1 MAAGTGR
8 AGGDEDGRAGRASA
22 AGSACQECG
31 EPLNA
36 RDRFCEACGR
46 PSDLVVAGAARR
58 RPAGAPRRTCA
69 DCGAATVDADG
80 YCGGCG
86 LRQPSGRERIEL
98 TVSRDG
104 TVSAHPAPGGSAA
117 GISDRGLRRSRNED
131 ALALACLVLPQPVPA
146 PGGQLAARG
155 SMPRDKAPTERFVC
169 AVVCDGVAS
178 APGSEEAAQIAAD
191 TGIATLVRRLSL
203 GADPENATRA
213 AVTRSARAV
222 AGLPGSDH
230 NSPACT
236 YVSLVVG
243 QDAVT
248 VGWVGDSR
256 AYWLPKAAS
265 EADEPN
271 PPATSN
277 GSDPARLPSLLTL
290 DDSWAVQMVAR
301 GELTED
307 AAFADPRAHLLT
319 GWLGADVASVQPH
332 LTTFEPAGPG
342 LIVACSDGLWNHL
355 PEPAALAAT
364 ASGEAGGDPLGTARR
379 LVQAA
384 LDAGGHDNVTV
395 ALIPYPPATGHRS
408 QRTPTEPAREPLS

>member
-1 MAAGTGR
+1 M
-8 AGGDEDGRAGRASA
+8 GGAK
-22 AGSACQECG
+22 Q
-31 EPLNA
+31 
-36 RDRFCEACGR
+36 
-46 PSDLVVAGAARR
+46 
-58 RPAGAPRRTCA
+58 TCA
-69 DCGAATVDADG
+69 DCGAAAVDADG

-86 LRQPSGRERIEL
+86 LRQPSDRERIEL
-98 TVSRDG
+98 TVARDG
-104 TVSAHPAPGGSAA
+104 TVTPHPTPDGSAA

-131 ALALACLVLPQPVPA
+131 AIALACLALPQPVPA
-146 PGGQLAARG
+146 SGGRLAARG
-155 SMPRDKAPTERFVC
+155 SMPQDRTPTERLVC

-213 AVTRSARAV
+213 ALTRSARAV
-222 AGLPGSDH
+222 AGLPGSDQ

-243 QDAVT
+243 ADTVT

-256 AYWLPKAAS
+256 AYWLTNEAS
-265 EADEPN
+265 TTRNGNGVSRRSTPDGTPSGTSKGTSN
-271 PPATSN
+271 STSN
-277 GSDPARLPSLLTL
+277 GTSDGTLNGSTPARPPTLLTL

-307 AAFADPRAHLLT
+307 VAFADPRAPLLT
-319 GWLGADVASVQPH
+319 GWLGADVASVEPH
-332 LTTFEPAGPG
+332 VTTFEPGGPG
-342 LIVACSDGLWNHL
+342 LVVACSDGLWNHL
-355 PEPAALAAT
+355 PEPDALAAT
-364 ASGEAGGDPLGTARR
+364 ALGETGGDPLGAARR

-395 ALIPYPPATGHRS
+395 ALISYPPTSGHRPP
-408 QRTPTEPAREPLS
+408 RPPTEPPREPLT